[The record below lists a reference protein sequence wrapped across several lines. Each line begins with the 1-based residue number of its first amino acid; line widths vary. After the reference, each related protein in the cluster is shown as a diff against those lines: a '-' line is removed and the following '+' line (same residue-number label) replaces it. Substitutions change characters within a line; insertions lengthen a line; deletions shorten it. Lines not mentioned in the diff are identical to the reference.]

1 MAWWQNEQPSKEI
14 KQYVEQQLNDNNWKV
29 DVVLSH
35 TTSLKYELVEVF
47 LSRIDQSWVDKS
59 TEEWLDGI

>member
-29 DVVLSH
+29 DVV
-35 TTSLKYELVEVF
+35 F
-47 LSRIDQSWVDKS
+47 KS
-59 TEEWLDGI
+59 YYIIKI